1 MFLSG
6 RLLSILLYS
15 ETDRSGKEKDNS
27 LSKSII
33 LYFFRD
39 IANQDLNVVFDV
51 EHNYDHD
58 TEDINELLNFR
69 VAMIPKSW
77 TDIYGD
83 TIRVSCPKKILKK

>member
-1 MFLSG
+1 MFLYG
-6 RLLSILLYS
+6 RLLLTLLYS
-15 ETDRSGKEKDNS
+15 ETDRSGKKDHS

-33 LYFFRD
+33 FYFFRD

-83 TIRVSCPKKILKK
+83 TIRVRIP